1 MFSSTIFLIKPILLQ
16 VEMLRSLTKDDILQ
30 FYNQYVSHLSEHRRK
45 LSCHVVSTIPSIQD
59 TAADTTA
66 SVTAM
71 DVPESDGS
79 VGEPA
84 GARVVVDITEFK
96 MSQPLFPLPRPFTP
110 VHSFKSTKQNS
121 K

>member
-59 TAADTTA
+59 TAADTTV

-110 VHSFKSTKQNS
+110 VHSFKSTKHNS

>member
-1 MFSSTIFLIKPILLQ
+1 
-16 VEMLRSLTKDDILQ
+16 MLRSLTKDDILQ

-59 TAADTTA
+59 TPADTT
-66 SVTAM
+66 
-71 DVPESDGS
+71 VPESDGS

-84 GARVVVDITEFK
+84 GARIVVDITEFK
-96 MSQPLFPLPRPFTP
+96 MYQPLFPLPRPFTP